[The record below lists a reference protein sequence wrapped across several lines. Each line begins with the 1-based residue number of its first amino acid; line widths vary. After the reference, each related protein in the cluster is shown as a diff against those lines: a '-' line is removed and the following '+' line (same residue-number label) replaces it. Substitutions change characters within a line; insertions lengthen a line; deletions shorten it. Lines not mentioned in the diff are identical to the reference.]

1 MKTPAPVEPRRVPA
15 AHGMAWLVQTL
26 SLLRRQAGRLL
37 FIALLMQLVLG
48 LTQIPLIGLLV
59 VLSVPGLSA
68 GLLEAFHVAAAG
80 GRPALRTLFVPLASG
95 THNGRLLALGA
106 LVFAVGIVSMSLLLS
121 GSGELMDPALLE
133 QIERGDLDAIASINQ
148 EALGQMALAF
158 LLGVSISGTISY
170 FAIPL
175 IWFRQFK
182 LGAALVTG
190 LRALF
195 INWLP
200 FLVLGLGLLLVVLPV
215 AVIIGILFSVAGS
228 GSLLTGIVMGL
239 IMVLL
244 LLFQLLLFGTQ
255 YCAFRDIFGLAA
267 EAEPPVHSDNQL
279 LA

>member
-1 MKTPAPVEPRRVPA
+1 
-15 AHGMAWLVQTL
+15 MAWLVQ
-26 SLLRRQAGRLL
+26 SAALLRLQAGRLL

-48 LTQIPLIGLLV
+48 LTQLPLIGLLV
-59 VLSVPGLSA
+59 VLSVPALSA
-68 GLLEAFHVAAAG
+68 GLLESFHVTAAG
-80 GRPALRTLFVPLASG
+80 GRPAMSTLFRPLASG

-106 LVFAVGIVSMSLLLS
+106 LVFAVGIICMSLLLT
-121 GSGELMDPALLE
+121 GNGDLLDPAMVE
-133 QIERGDLDAIASINQ
+133 QIEQGDLDAIASINQ

-175 IWFRQFK
+175 IWFRQLK
-182 LGAALVTG
+182 LGAALTMG

-200 FLVLGLGLLLVVLPV
+200 FLVLGLGLLLVFLPF
-215 AVIIGILFSVAGS
+215 AVIIGILFSVVGS
-228 GSLLTGIVMGL
+228 GSLLTAVIMGL

-244 LLFQLLLFGTQ
+244 LLFQLMLFGTQ
-255 YCAFRDIFGLAA
+255 YCAFRDIFGLTSEAA
-267 EAEPPVHSDNQL
+267 PPADNGTQL